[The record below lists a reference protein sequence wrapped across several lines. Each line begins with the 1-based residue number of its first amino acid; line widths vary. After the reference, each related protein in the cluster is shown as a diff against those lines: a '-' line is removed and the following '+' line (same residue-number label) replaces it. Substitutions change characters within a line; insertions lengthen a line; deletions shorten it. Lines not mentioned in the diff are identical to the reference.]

1 MKSLYFIGNGLD
13 IAHDIESQYD
23 DLVTMLEEL
32 YSCTVKDL
40 WREFEKAYI
49 NFELCSGL
57 TFRTYRNWNRFIMM
71 R

>member
-1 MKSLYFIGNGLD
+1 MKSLYFIGNGFD

-40 WREFEKAYI
+40 WREFEKAL
-49 NFELCSGL
+49 NSFTSSV
-57 TFRTYRNWNRFIMM
+57 FIFVK
-71 R
+71 

>member
-40 WREFEKAYI
+40 WRELEKAL
-49 NFELCSGL
+49 NSFTSSV
-57 TFRTYRNWNRFIMM
+57 FIFVK
-71 R
+71 